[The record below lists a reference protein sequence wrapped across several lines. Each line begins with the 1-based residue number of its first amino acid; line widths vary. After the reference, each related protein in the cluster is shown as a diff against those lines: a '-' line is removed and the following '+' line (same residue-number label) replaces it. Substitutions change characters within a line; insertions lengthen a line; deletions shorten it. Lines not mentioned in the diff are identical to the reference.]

1 MFRASVERCESLNTE
16 LYDYTEAECT
26 IQEIYFSECRVGTT
40 MRMLLESKTIEK
52 KIIKTNKKNKQ
63 TFTTTEYRN
72 TFYGTENKGKN
83 CFLFWQI
90 VISIMVLLQRRRRF
104 EVSERNWDP
113 ITNINS
119 NKQILQ
125 LQLQLF
131 PFPEYDLKHM
141 QT

>member
-83 CFLFWQI
+83 CFLF
-90 VISIMVLLQRRRRF
+90 
-104 EVSERNWDP
+104 
-113 ITNINS
+113 
-119 NKQILQ
+119 
-125 LQLQLF
+125 
-131 PFPEYDLKHM
+131 
-141 QT
+141 